1 MPSPL
6 QAYQRNFLGPSS
18 YLFYDV
24 GPKTPCAQI
33 AQKKKEQIMDGQL
46 IGLVAVIMSLGIP
59 LGAMYTYYRVRKL
72 RSEERLAA
80 IARGVDVPMIAE
92 LSETARSRRYG
103 ILLVSAALGY
113 ILTFGV
119 IAQIEREPNT
129 WVAAAFGIIPLAVGI
144 GYFVDATLI
153 RRDLHP
159 SN

>member
-1 MPSPL
+1 
-6 QAYQRNFLGPSS
+6 
-18 YLFYDV
+18 
-24 GPKTPCAQI
+24 
-33 AQKKKEQIMDGQL
+33 MDGQL

-103 ILLVSAALGY
+103 ILLVSASLGY

-119 IAQIEREPNT
+119 IAQIEREPNS
-129 WVAAAFGIIPLAVGI
+129 WVAASFGIIPLAIGI